1 MEHMV
6 SEGGVVIY
14 NPTAGRGHAGQ
25 QRAEAQG
32 LLGPGFEWVPTMKA
46 GHAVELARE
55 AAKTHPVVVACGGDG
70 TVGDVTRGIVGTEAT
85 LGILPMGTGNDVARN
100 LGLKLDLRE
109 SVATVLN
116 GVVRRIDVGTINGKP
131 FINNCGTGFDAQ
143 VMRTMNTSIRFTRGR
158 AAFLLAIL
166 KLFPS
171 YKPFHLTL
179 ESDTGEK
186 MSEKAFMVS
195 VLNGKVYGGGMM
207 AAPLAEMDDGHVDVM
222 VIKAL
227 PKSQLLSVIAKVQ
240 SGRHVGH
247 PAVKVFTARK
257 LTMDTVP
264 AQPLNIDGDV
274 EGFTPAA
281 IEVLPKAL
289 KVLVR

>member
-14 NPTAGRGHAGQ
+14 NPTAGRGHAGE
-25 QRAEAQG
+25 QRVEAQA

-46 GHAVELARE
+46 GHAAELARE
-55 AAKTHPVVVACGGDG
+55 AAKTHQVVVAYGGDG
-70 TVGDVTRGIVGTEAT
+70 TVGDVTRGIVGTDAT
-85 LGILPMGTGNDVARN
+85 LGIIPVGTGNDVARN

-116 GVVRRIDVGTINGKP
+116 GVVRRVDVGTVNGKP
-131 FINNCGTGFDAQ
+131 FLNNCGTGFDAQ
-143 VMRTMNTSIRFTRGR
+143 VMRTMNSSIRFARGR
-158 AAFLLAIL
+158 GAFLMAIL
-166 KLFPS
+166 KVFPS

-179 ESDTGEK
+179 ETDTGENI
-186 MSEKAFMVS
+186 SEKAFMVS
-195 VLNGKVYGGGMM
+195 ILNGKVYGGGMM
-207 AAPLAEMDDGHVDVM
+207 AAPLAEMDDGHVDVL
-222 VIKAL
+222 VIKAM
-227 PKSQLLSVIAKVQ
+227 PKSKLLPLIAKVQ
-240 SGRHVGH
+240 NGQHVGH
-247 PAVKVFTARK
+247 PAVRVFTARK
-257 LTMDTVP
+257 LTMNTVP

-274 EGFTPAA
+274 EGFTPAT

>member
-14 NPTAGRGHAGQ
+14 NPTAGRGQAGQ
-25 QRAEAQG
+25 QRAAAQG
-32 LLGPGFEWVPTMKA
+32 FLGPGFEWVPTMKA

-55 AAKTHPVVVACGGDG
+55 AAAKHTVVVAYGGDG
-70 TVGDVTRGIVGTEAT
+70 TVGDVMRGILGTEAT
-85 LGILPMGTGNDVARN
+85 LGIIPAGTGNDVARN

-109 SVATVLN
+109 AAATVLN
-116 GVVRRIDVGTINGKP
+116 GVVRRIDIGTINGTP

-143 VMRTMNTSIRFTRGR
+143 VMRVMNTSIRFARGR

-179 ESDTGEK
+179 ESDTGETLN
-186 MSEKAFMVS
+186 EKAFMVS
-195 VLNGKVYGGGMM
+195 VLNGKMYGGGML
-207 AAPLAEMDDGHVDVM
+207 AAPFADMGDGHVDVM
-222 VIKAL
+222 VIKAM
-227 PKSQLLSVIAKVQ
+227 PKAKLLSVIAKVQ
-240 SGRHVGH
+240 SGQHMGH
-247 PAVKVFTARK
+247 PAVKMFTARK
-257 LTMDTVP
+257 LKMNTVP

-274 EGFTPAA
+274 NGFTPAA
-281 IEVLPKAL
+281 IEVKPNAL